1 MVSSE
6 PDQFDT
12 LPTSNTSSNSDESK
26 CVAGKEKSKINPY
39 KYEILEMAYFLEPI
53 ISKKKVIRTSVKKR
67 FTGGM

>member
-1 MVSSE
+1 MDSE
-6 PDQFDT
+6 KPKTD
-12 LPTSNTSSNSDESK
+12 SK
-26 CVAGKEKSKINPY
+26 KPKINPY

>member
-1 MVSSE
+1 MVSCE
-6 PDQFDT
+6 PDHFDT
-12 LPTSNTSSNSDESK
+12 SSACDTSSNSDESK
-26 CVAGKEKSKINPY
+26 CSTGKGKSKINPY

>member
-1 MVSSE
+1 MDSKETDSKK
-6 PDQFDT
+6 T
-12 LPTSNTSSNSDESK
+12 ESK
-26 CVAGKEKSKINPY
+26 KSKINPY